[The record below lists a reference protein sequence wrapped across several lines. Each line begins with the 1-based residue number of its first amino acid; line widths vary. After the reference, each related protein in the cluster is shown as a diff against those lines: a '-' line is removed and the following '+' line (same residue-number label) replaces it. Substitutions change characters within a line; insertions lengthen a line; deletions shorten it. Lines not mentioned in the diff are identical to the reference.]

1 MIIYYKFNLENY
13 LSPIKPFGTT
23 NRFETAALTG
33 IVMVEVLIALEH
45 VLIDI
50 SELWNRGVLEQ
61 FLDRV
66 LVPLLY
72 RSVTFLSIFIFCI
85 DLINI

>member
-1 MIIYYKFNLENY
+1 MIAYCKFNLEGC
-13 LSPIKPFGTT
+13 LSPIKPFGTA
-23 NRFETAALTG
+23 NRYETAALAG
-33 IVMVEVLIALEH
+33 IVMVEVLMALEH
-45 VLIDI
+45 FLIDI

-72 RSVTFLSIFIFCI
+72 RSVKFFSIFTFV
-85 DLINI
+85 